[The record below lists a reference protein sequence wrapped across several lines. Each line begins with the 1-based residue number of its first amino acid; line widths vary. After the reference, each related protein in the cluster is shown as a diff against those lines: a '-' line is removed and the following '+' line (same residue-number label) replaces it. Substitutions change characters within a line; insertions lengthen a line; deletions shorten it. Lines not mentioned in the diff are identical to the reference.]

1 MDFDRLQRI
10 FGRMLETHGML
21 FAAAL
26 AAVIVLLLLV
36 FLARRRKNKP
46 KQDAKMAKGKKHQN
60 QDGTADAGG
69 VTTIDGTTDLI
80 IDDDVSMTLQLD
92 DGDDEIDMSQM
103 SDDAAMLDMGAG
115 EAAAPDQLDAALAEE
130 FGHLDDDQNATQT
143 TMTDLDDITIP
154 KVGEAPPPQKSR
166 FFSASWLGRDKGAK
180 TGGSVSDPN
189 LTTDITFTAEDSKT
203 RASAAECARLAEIE
217 RKMLALRELY
227 DAGLIAPEIYVLKAR
242 ELSHQV

>member
-10 FGRMLETHGML
+10 MERMLETHGML
-21 FAAAL
+21 FMGAFVAIIAL
-26 AAVIVLLLLV
+26 ILLVIVS
-36 FLARRRKNKP
+36 RRRRSGKAA
-46 KQDAKMAKGKKHQN
+46 KQNNMAAQDKDSAKDKTKDM
-60 QDGTADAGG
+60 
-69 VTTIDGTTDLI
+69 TIDGTTDLV
-80 IDDDVSMTLQLD
+80 IDDDVTMTLELD
-92 DGDDEIDMSQM
+92 DGADDIDLSQM
-103 SDDAAMLDMGAG
+103 SDDAAMLDMGASD
-115 EAAAPDQLDAALAEE
+115 AITPDQLDSAMSDE
-130 FGHLDDDQNATQT
+130 FGHLDTDDAAS
-143 TMTDLDDITIP
+143 MSDLDDITIP

-166 FFSASWLGRDKGAK
+166 FFSASWLGRDKGTA